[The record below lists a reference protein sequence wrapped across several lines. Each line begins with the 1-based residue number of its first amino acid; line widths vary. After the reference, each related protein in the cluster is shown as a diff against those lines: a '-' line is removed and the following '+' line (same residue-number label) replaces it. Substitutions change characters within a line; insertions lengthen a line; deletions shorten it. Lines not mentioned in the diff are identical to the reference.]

1 MDPGRHPRTIILSD
15 LHLGRPGGA
24 EEAARLLPL
33 VDGCARLIL
42 NGDSA
47 ELHHAR
53 YRDKAELELGR
64 LRDLCHARAVRLDL
78 IAGNHD
84 PFISEVRSLRLLDG
98 AIYLTHGDAL
108 HPAIAPWSPH
118 AAVMRA
124 AFERTLAQGA
134 ATDAAPTE
142 DALFAAARE
151 AAIAEWQ
158 SLGDGAHVSTIANM
172 ALRPHRALAAVAY
185 WRSYPALVRDWA
197 ARFAPAAETV
207 IVGHSHRPFVRTVG
221 GVRLVNTG
229 AYGFPGTP
237 LAVAIE
243 SGEVLVHRVEER
255 RGRYQLA
262 DRPIARWS
270 AARRGPQ
277 PPARADASADAMKR
291 AASASASRSIDVA

>member
-1 MDPGRHPRTIILSD
+1 MDPSRHPRTIILSD

-24 EEAARLLPL
+24 EEAARLLPI
-33 VDGCARLIL
+33 VDGCERLIL
-42 NGDSA
+42 NGDTA
-47 ELHHAR
+47 ELHHGRHRA
-53 YRDKAELELGR
+53 KAEAELGR

-84 PFISEVRSLRLLDG
+84 PFVSEVRSLRLLDG

-124 AFERTLAQGA
+124 AFERALAQGA
-134 ATDAAPTE
+134 SRAAAPTE
-142 DALFAAARE
+142 DQLFAAARE

-172 ALRPHRALAAVAY
+172 AIRPHRALAAVAY

-197 ARFAPAAETV
+197 ERFAPTAGTV
-207 IVGHSHRPFVRTVG
+207 VVGHSHRPFVRTLG
-221 GVRLVNTG
+221 GLRIVNTG

-237 LAVAIE
+237 LAALVE

-255 RGRYQLA
+255 GGRYRLA
-262 DRPIARWS
+262 ERPIARWS
-270 AARRGPQ
+270 AAPRGPQ
-277 PPARADASADAMKR
+277 PPARADASADAMKP
-291 AASASASRSIDVA
+291 AASASAARSIDVA

>member
-33 VDGCARLIL
+33 LDECTRLIL

-53 YRDKAELELGR
+53 YRASAELELGR
-64 LRDLCHARAVRLDL
+64 LRELCRARAVRLDL

-84 PFISEVRSLRLLDG
+84 PFVSEVRSMRLLDG
-98 AIYLTHGDAL
+98 AVYLTHGDAL

-118 AAVMRA
+118 AEVMRA
-124 AFERTLAQGA
+124 AFERALADGA
-134 ATDAAPTE
+134 ASGAAPGE

-172 ALRPHRALAAVAY
+172 ALRPHRALAALAY
-185 WRSYPALVRDWA
+185 WRGYPSLVRNWA
-197 ARFAPAAETV
+197 TRFAPAAGTV
-207 IVGHSHRPFVRTVG
+207 VVGHSHRPFVRTVG
-221 GVRLVNTG
+221 GLRIVNTG

-237 LAVAIE
+237 LAVVLE
-243 SGEVLVHRVEER
+243 SNEVLVHRVEER
-255 RGRYQLA
+255 RGRFSLGE
-262 DRPIARWS
+262 RPIARWI
-270 AARRGPQ
+270 AEPRGPQ
-277 PPARADASADAMKR
+277 PPARAAANAETMKP
-291 AASASASRSIDVA
+291 AASASAPRSIDVA